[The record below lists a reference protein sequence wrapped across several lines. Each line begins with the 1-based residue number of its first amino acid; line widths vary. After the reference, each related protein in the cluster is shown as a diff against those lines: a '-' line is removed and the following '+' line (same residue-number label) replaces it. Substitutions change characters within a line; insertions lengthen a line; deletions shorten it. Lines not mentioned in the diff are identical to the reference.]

1 MSLKKALIFIIRGS
15 KEEQVEVMFNPS
27 EYSVDGSN
35 RYHYKS
41 VPGLSLPIAQFVHG
55 DSATLTMDLFF
66 DTYEKKE
73 DVRNY
78 TGKITG
84 LLEVDKDLHTPP
96 LVKFVWGSLNFKGIV
111 ERVSSRFKMFL
122 ESGVP
127 VRATLNVTFRE
138 VQSVKEQYKRI
149 PRQSADRTKQ
159 RTIRQGEQLWHIASE
174 EYEDPGLWRE
184 IARANGIE
192 DPRRVE
198 PGTVLKIPRLYG

>member
-1 MSLKKALIFIIRGS
+1 
-15 KEEQVEVMFNPS
+15 
-27 EYSVDGSN
+27 
-35 RYHYKS
+35 
-41 VPGLSLPIAQFVHG
+41 
-55 DSATLTMDLFF
+55 
-66 DTYEKKE
+66 
-73 DVRNY
+73 VRNY

-111 ERVSSRFKMFL
+111 ERVSSRFTMFL

-159 RTIRQGEQLWHIASE
+159 RTIRQGEQLWHIAAE